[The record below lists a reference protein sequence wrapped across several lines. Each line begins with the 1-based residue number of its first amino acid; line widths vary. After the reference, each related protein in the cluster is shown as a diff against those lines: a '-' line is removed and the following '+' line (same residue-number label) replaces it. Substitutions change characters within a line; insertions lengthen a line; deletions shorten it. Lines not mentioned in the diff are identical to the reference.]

1 MAGMLSEWGLT
12 ITAVLL
18 YNKSSRGITL
28 PFYEWSALGRSKRK

>member
-18 YNKSSRGITL
+18 NNNLTGASHCHFMDGL
-28 PFYEWSALGRSKRK
+28 L